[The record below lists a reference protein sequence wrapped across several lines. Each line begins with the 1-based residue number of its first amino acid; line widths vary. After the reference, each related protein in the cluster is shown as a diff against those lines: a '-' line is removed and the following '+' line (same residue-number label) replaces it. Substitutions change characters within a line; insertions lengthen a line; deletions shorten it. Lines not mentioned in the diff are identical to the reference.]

1 MKIFATA
8 AIASLIALGA
18 GVPAAAQDEAGDKV
32 SMVIAYGDDEVAC
45 PEDTI
50 CVVARMDESE
60 RFRIP
65 ENLRYSNDPANTA
78 WAKRVESFEY
88 VGKFGAMSCSPSGAA
103 GFTGCTQKMIDAAY
117 EAREGGSAARFGQLI
132 AEARAERL
140 STIDEDA
147 AAEQERV
154 EQIEREYMERIERE
168 REAEVAAEA
177 LPQPTAKQPD
187 GSGDD

>member
-18 GVPAAAQDEAGDKV
+18 GASAAAQDEAGDKV

>member
-18 GVPAAAQDEAGDKV
+18 GAPAAAQDEAGDKV
-32 SMVIAYGDDEVAC
+32 SMVIAYGDDEVDC

-103 GFTGCTQKMIDAAY
+103 GFTGCTQKMIDAAF
-117 EAREGGSAARFGQLI
+117 ARFSQLI

-187 GSGDD
+187 GSGDE

>member
-65 ENLRYSNDPANTA
+65 ETLRYSNDPANTA

-177 LPQPTAKQPD
+177 LPQPTTQQPD
-187 GSGDD
+187 GSGDE